1 MAKTS
6 HTRKPLRTLAVLAV
20 LVVGLYALL
29 AGVATW
35 GNAQWTPK
43 LGLDLEGGTEMV
55 LRPVVQGDQQVS
67 DQQVQQAVSIIR
79 QRIDSSGVSEAEVST
94 LGGANIVVSLPG
106 EPSQEQLDAL
116 SKSSQMMF
124 RPVIEAQQSTRAP
137 AQPAPSPTGSSS
149 PSPSSP
155 GASSSPSGTASA
167 SPGGKASATP
177 SGTAST
183 SSAKGLVPDALRA
196 DNGNKKDGNK
206 KDGDK
211 KDNGTTSD
219 TGTQKPSQSP
229 SPSPSASQKPTSPSD
244 RAWVTPQLQQ
254 KFTQLNCADRK
265 ARNALKEQLV
275 PKGEPMV
282 ACAEDGSE
290 KYILGPVEITG
301 DKIADATYGPEMN
314 QNGTATGRTEVRL
327 SFNSKGAQ
335 QFEKVTQRLGQYP
348 QGTPQNRFA
357 MVLDGEVISAP
368 QSMAV
373 ITNGQASIT
382 GNFTPESAKILAN
395 QLKFGALPLS
405 FHIQSQDRISPQLGS
420 DQLTKGLLAGAI
432 GLLLVVIYSLLQYRA
447 LGVVTV
453 ASLVLATLLTWVSLT
468 LLGWGYGYR
477 LTMAGVTGAIV
488 AIGITADS
496 FIVYF
501 ERVRD
506 EVRDGRRLRSAVE
519 TGWARARRTILISDA
534 VNFLAAAVL
543 YILSE
548 SNVKGFAFTLGLTT
562 IIDVVVV
569 VFFTHP
575 LLTLL
580 ANTEFFGGGHKWSG
594 FDPKRLGAKGATY
607 AGRGRV
613 SMPRRPGRV
622 AEGRVAEGGHS
633 A

>member
-1 MAKTS
+1 MAA
-6 HTRKPLRTLAVLAV
+6 HPRNRKPVRTLVVLAV
-20 LVVGLYALL
+20 LVAGLYGLL
-29 AGVATW
+29 AGVATL
-35 GNAQWTPK
+35 GHAQWTPK

-55 LRPVVQGDQQVS
+55 LQPVVQGKQKVN

-79 QRIDSSGVSEAEVST
+79 QRVDSTGVSEAEVST
-94 LGGANIVVSLPG
+94 LGGSNIVVSLPG
-106 EPSQEQLDAL
+106 EPSQQQLDAL

-124 RPVIEAQQSTRAP
+124 RPVIEAQPSG
-137 AQPAPSPTGSSS
+137 QPAPTPTPSPTGSTPA

-155 GASSSPSGTASA
+155 SGKASKPATPSSSP
-167 SPGGKASATP
+167 
-177 SGTAST
+177 ST
-183 SSAKGLVPDALRA
+183 SSAKGLVPNALRA
-196 DNGNKKDGNK
+196 DNGSTK
-206 KDGDK
+206 
-211 KDNGTTSD
+211 
-219 TGTQKPSQSP
+219 KPSSSP
-229 SPSPSASQKPTSPSD
+229 SPSRSAKKTAKPANPSSSPKPSPSTPANTPTQKPTNPSD
-244 RAWVTPQLQQ
+244 KAWVTPALAQ
-254 KFTQLNCADRK
+254 KFTQLNCANRK
-265 ARNALKEQLV
+265 QRNAIKEQQV
-275 PKGEPMV
+275 PNGQPMV
-282 ACAEDGSE
+282 ACQDDGSE
-290 KYILGPVEITG
+290 KFILGPVEITG
-301 DKIADATYGPEMN
+301 DKIADATSGPEIN
-314 QNGTATGRTEVRL
+314 QNGTPTGRSEVRL
-327 SFNSKGAQ
+327 TFDSKGAQ
-335 QFEKVTQRLGQYP
+335 QFEKVTERLGQYP
-348 QGTPQNRFA
+348 QGSPQNRFA

-373 ITNGQASIT
+373 ITNGKASIT
-382 GNFTPESAKILAN
+382 GNFTPESAKTLAN

-405 FHIQSQDRISPQLGS
+405 FKIQTQDRISPQLGS
-420 DQLTKGLLAGAI
+420 DQLTKGLMAGAI

-447 LGVVTV
+447 LGMVTV
-453 ASLVLATLLTWVSLT
+453 CSLILAGLLTWVGLT

-506 EVRDGRRLRSAVE
+506 EVREGRRLRSAVE
-519 TGWARARRTILISDA
+519 TGWARARRTILISDG

-562 IIDVVVV
+562 LIDVAVVML
-569 VFFTHP
+569 FTHP

-613 SMPRRPGRV
+613 SVPTRRRPV
-622 AEGRVAEGGHS
+622 EGGHS